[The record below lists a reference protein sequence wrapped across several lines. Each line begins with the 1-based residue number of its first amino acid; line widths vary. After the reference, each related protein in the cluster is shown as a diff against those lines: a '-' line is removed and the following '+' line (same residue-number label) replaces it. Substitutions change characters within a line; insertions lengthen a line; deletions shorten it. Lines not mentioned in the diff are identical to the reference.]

1 MGTSNTLLSVM
12 TNTGHVNTRW
22 TKIMLLS
29 VPYKR
34 GTILKDFVITGLGS
48 TAGGGPRSG
57 AEEWDINHV
66 TQCAQKQGHS
76 VKTIYVITGLGGTA
90 REGPRSET
98 Q

>member
-34 GTILKDFVITGLGS
+34 GTGS

-76 VKTIYVITGLGGTA
+76 VETIYVITGPGGTA